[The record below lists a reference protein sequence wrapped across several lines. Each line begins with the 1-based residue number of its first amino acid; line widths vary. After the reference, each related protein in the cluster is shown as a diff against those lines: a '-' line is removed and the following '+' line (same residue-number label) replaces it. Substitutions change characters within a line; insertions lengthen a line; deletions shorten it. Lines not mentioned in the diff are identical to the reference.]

1 MACKGVALLF
11 LLRIL
16 EHIVAE
22 KHRHA
27 VKEDYAV
34 RRPRLTYRILG
45 GKWCLVGRPVCRTA
59 RLMQIDAQLHLR
71 IIDLRGRNIG
81 DSCAALCGAARRT
94 AFGKRGFA
102 RADAAC
108 YENDLPH

>member
-16 EHIVAE
+16 KHIVAE
-22 KHRHA
+22 KHRHT
-27 VKEDYAV
+27 VKEDDAV
-34 RRPRLTYRILG
+34 RLPRLPYGILR
-45 GKWCLVGRPVCRTA
+45 GKRCLVGRPVCRTA
-59 RLMQIDAQLHLR
+59 RLMQIDAQLHLC

-81 DSCAALCGAARRT
+81 DGCAALCGTARRT

-102 RADAAC
+102 RANAAR